1 MNAEFYLNQV
11 KMLDQLIDAKLAERV
26 RLNEIAT
33 NISPKLPD
41 GMPHSNT
48 GMVSKTME
56 NAIINLVMLEQEI
69 DKLIDKYV
77 NYKQEVINNLEKL
90 SPIEYG
96 VLHRYYIRYMTL
108 EQIAEDMG
116 YCRQQIWRLKK
127 KGLEN
132 LEDVIECNIKKCYNV

>member
-77 NYKQEVINNLEKL
+77 NYKQEVISNLEKL